1 MREGNSAQLRRLL
14 SNQNLA
20 LCFAD
25 LYNENKLNFCTIPS
39 MDPQIESVFHVTVLS
54 NFARAFDKYSRFYDK
69 THIAQSTFPDRFF
82 VLTRDELA
90 IGLEKAKRLLEKLGI
105 AGDRLL
111 VLAADVQTSAL
122 HANTRTGKGRYLSS
136 PRLRVDQLF
145 FGDDAQTLEPVIVEE
160 AYAASLAISTQLAP
174 YAELQPR
181 SLSVLPI
188 ARACQAAC
196 KFCFSESSASL
207 EQIPHSLDM
216 AHIESLCKKAKD
228 RGAERFVI
236 TGGGEPGLIAHE
248 QMLDLIALGHRHFG
262 KVVLI
267 TNGVRLTKLEE
278 SDRAQK
284 LSDYVQAGLSVLSVS
299 RHHHDSV
306 RNAEI
311 MGLDTRTERIL
322 GTLSQRLELEAL
334 RARLVCVLQKGGVE
348 DGASLKTYVNWAV
361 AHGVREFC
369 FKELYVS
376 STKESAYHAH
386 PGNQW
391 SHDNQVSLSLVT
403 DFFGQHGFEAAGRL
417 PWGAPVLS
425 GLWQGEP
432 VKVAAYTEPSLFWER
447 SHGIARSWNIMAD
460 GQCLVSLEDPSSALP
475 GTTVRKVIPLVEA

>member
-1 MREGNSAQLRRLL
+1 MSTPLE
-14 SNQNLA
+14 
-20 LCFAD
+20 
-25 LYNENKLNFCTIPS
+25 T
-39 MDPQIESVFHVTVLS
+39 VFHVTVLS

-69 THIAQSTFPDRFF
+69 THIAQSTFPDQFF
-82 VLTRDELA
+82 VLTRDELV
-90 IGLEKAKRLLEKLGI
+90 IGIEKAKGLLEKLGV
-105 AGDRLL
+105 AGNRLL
-111 VLAADVQTSAL
+111 VLASEVPTSAL
-122 HANTRTGKGRYLSS
+122 IPNTRTGKGRYLAS

-145 FGDDAQTLEPVIVEE
+145 FVDEAQQLEPVIVEE
-160 AYAASLAISTQLAP
+160 VYAASLIIATSLAP

-181 SLSVLPI
+181 SLSILPI

-216 AHIESLCKKAKD
+216 AHVAALCEKAKA

-267 TNGVRLTKLEE
+267 TNGVRLSKLEE
-278 SDRAQK
+278 AERVQK
-284 LSDYVQAGLSVLSVS
+284 LADYARTGLSVLSVS
-299 RHHHDSV
+299 RHHYQAA

-322 GTLSQRLELEAL
+322 STFAQQRELDAL
-334 RARLVCVLQKGGVE
+334 QARLVCVLQKGGV
-348 DGASLKTYVNWAV
+348 DGPSSLSAYVDWAV
-361 AHGVREFC
+361 SQGVREFC

-376 STKESAYHAH
+376 STRESAYHAH

-403 DFFGQHGFEAAGRL
+403 DYFRQHGFEVAARL

-425 GLWQGEP
+425 GLWQGVP

-447 SHGIARSWNIMAD
+447 SHGVARSWNIMAD
-460 GQCLVSLEDPSSALP
+460 GQCLVSLEDPSSVLP
-475 GTTVRKVIPLVEA
+475 GTATRKVISLVEA